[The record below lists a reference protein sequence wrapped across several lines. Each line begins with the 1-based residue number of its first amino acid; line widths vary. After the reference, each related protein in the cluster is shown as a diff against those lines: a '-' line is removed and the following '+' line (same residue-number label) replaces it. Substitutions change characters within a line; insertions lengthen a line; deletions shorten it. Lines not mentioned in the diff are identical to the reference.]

1 MSNYSYSKQ
10 ISQNKVVF
18 SELDIETV
26 KKIFTKIFK
35 SYNPKVKDEVFDSFC
50 EDFYEVAKEIHGLN
64 ERIWRMIITDMLF
77 NYDEKGY
84 LEAGAKD
91 NGIKRKQFAVIAR
104 YEPKI
109 RQQLKNLMIS
119 CNHVIEVNMFNNF
132 RRGNGI
138 KRVSIRRTEA
148 TIKESSKFRCKL
160 QTIWRK
166 CT

>member
-1 MSNYSYSKQ
+1 MSNYSYSKE

-18 SELDIETV
+18 SELDIEKV

-77 NYDEKGY
+77 NYDERGY

-91 NGIKRKQFAVIAR
+91 NGIKRKQFAVIANVIIN
-104 YEPKI
+104 KI
-109 RQQLKNLMIS
+109 RAKN
-119 CNHVIEVNMFNNF
+119 
-132 RRGNGI
+132 
-138 KRVSIRRTEA
+138 
-148 TIKESSKFRCKL
+148 
-160 QTIWRK
+160 
-166 CT
+166 